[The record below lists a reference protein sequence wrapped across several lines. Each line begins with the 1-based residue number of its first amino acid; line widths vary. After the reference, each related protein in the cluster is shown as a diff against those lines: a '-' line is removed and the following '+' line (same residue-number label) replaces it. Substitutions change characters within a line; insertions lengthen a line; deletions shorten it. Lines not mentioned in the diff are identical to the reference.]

1 MFNRVLGASRH
12 VVAALVTAP
21 ILAWLAWAAIGQWS
35 GAGVTEPSIA
45 MAGKAYPLVEQPGCR
60 YAGGRCKLANESMV
74 LELSMLDAT
83 QISAVSSVP
92 LDFLLIGLAVED
104 AADPQLAA
112 VSDTTRREWLATLA
126 KGFADQGHL
135 RLVAGVGGAVWFGEA
150 SVTFTQGSTRTP

>member
-12 VVAALVTAP
+12 VVVALVTAP
-21 ILAWLAWAAIGQWS
+21 ILAWLAWSAIGQWS
-35 GAGVTEPSIA
+35 SAGVTEPSIA
-45 MAGKAYPLVEQPGCR
+45 MAGNAYPLVEQPGCR

-104 AADPQLAA
+104 VADTKLAA

-126 KGFADQGHL
+126 KGFADQGRL

-150 SVTFTQGSTRTP
+150 SMTFTQGSTRTP